1 MSVID
6 VDSEAKLF
14 TTSGNQIPE
23 GAVCGLVQTPD
34 EINIR
39 FARWLPISHPSKG
52 TVIILHGRTD
62 CIEKY
67 FETIDNLRQ
76 RGFGVLTFDWRGQG
90 GSDRLLR
97 DPRKGHIENFDH
109 YLIDFETV
117 LTEIALPDCKP
128 PHYVLAHSTGGLVAL
143 LAAPALANRIRRM
156 VLASPLLAL
165 NRLPMKQ
172 SRMQSILGALTFM
185 GLGRSYMARD
195 RSVANQKTFISNNL
209 TSDTAR
215 FERNREIVE
224 SREELS
230 ISLPTI
236 SWVFA
241 ACRAMTRVNSPDF
254 SNAITI
260 PTLLIAAGN
269 DPVVDPKAIEQFGR
283 NMRTGAF
290 LTISGAKH
298 EILQER
304 EIYREQLLAA
314 FDAFIPGTKI

>member
-1 MSVID
+1 MSDID
-6 VDSEAKLF
+6 EESQGQIFA
-14 TTSGNQIPE
+14 TTGNPVPE
-23 GAVCGLVQTPD
+23 GAACGLVRTPD
-34 EINIR
+34 EVNIR
-39 FARWLPISHPSKG
+39 YARWMPITHPSKG

-67 FETIDNLRQ
+67 YETVDELRQ

-97 DPRKGHIENFDH
+97 DPRKGHIENFDQ
-109 YLIDFETV
+109 YLVDFETV

-128 PHYVLAHSTGGLVAL
+128 PHYVLGHSTGSLVAL

-165 NRLPMKQ
+165 NRLPIKQ
-172 SRMQSILGALTFM
+172 SRLQSVLGALTFL

-195 RSVANQKTFISNNL
+195 RSISNQKTFISNNL

-215 FERNREIVE
+215 FERNRTIVE
-224 SREELS
+224 SREDLS

-241 ACRAMTRVNSPDF
+241 ACRAMARVNSPGF
-254 SNAITI
+254 SNAISI

-269 DPVVDPKAIEQFGR
+269 DPVVDPTAIEHFGR

-304 EIYREQLLAA
+304 DIYREQLLAA